1 MNRKRKDDLIAG
13 AMGLA
18 SVSAL
23 VVIVIGVILLRM
35 QAPCS
40 WVDWLP
46 AAEMPGR
53 CLPGGR

>member
-13 AMGLA
+13 VMGLA
-18 SVSAL
+18 GVAVVL
-23 VVIVIGVILLRM
+23 VLIIGVILLRM

-40 WVDWLP
+40 WVDWMP